1 MRLYIEG
8 HNHRLGYAIAGA
20 WSDDEIRRLPWPA
33 DDELAPVRFIQ
44 SLTQAQRLV
53 ERFNRMQARRAQRDV
68 GKCRIGSRGEQ

>member
-8 HNHRLGYAIAGA
+8 HNHRLGYAIAGT

-44 SLTQAQRLV
+44 SLAQARRLV
-53 ERFNRMQARRAQRDV
+53 ERFNRVQARRKASNDLPYH
-68 GKCRIGSRGEQ
+68 